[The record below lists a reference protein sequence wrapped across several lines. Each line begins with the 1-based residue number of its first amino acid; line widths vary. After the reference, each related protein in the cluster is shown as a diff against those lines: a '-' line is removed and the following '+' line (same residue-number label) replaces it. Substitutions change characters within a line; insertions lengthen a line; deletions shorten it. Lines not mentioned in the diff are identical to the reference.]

1 MRVLFY
7 VTNRGRSPVRDF
19 LEELP
24 VALRAAV
31 FRTLELI
38 EEEGL
43 RAPGVSFR
51 QIDGKLWEIRVMTG
65 GSARVFYVCRT
76 ADEIVLLH
84 GYKKQSQKAPAREI
98 EVAQRRMREVLE
110 G

>member
-1 MRVLFY
+1 
-7 VTNRGRSPVRDF
+7 
-19 LEELP
+19 
-24 VALRAAV
+24 
-31 FRTLELI
+31 
-38 EEEGL
+38 
-43 RAPGVSFR
+43 
-51 QIDGKLWEIRVMTG
+51 MTG

-84 GYKKQSQKAPAREI
+84 GYKKQSQKTPTREI